1 MAIPITITELSDSI
15 RAATVVVNEK
25 ERQIAV
31 SLWDLLADGHPVS
44 PRALAARARVDQA
57 AVDSALERWP
67 GIFRN
72 EENLVVGFW
81 GLAIPPMAHRFHAE
95 GGKPIHAW
103 CALDPFLIVPVIGRA
118 ARVESKDPISGERI
132 AMTVTPDEITDASP
146 ASVVVSFLVPDKPF
160 DQEVIQ
166 SFCNFVHFFA
176 GTQTAEQ
183 WAQGRDEI
191 VIFPV
196 QEAFEVG
203 RRAWRKFRDPAASL

>member
-67 GIFRN
+67 GIFRD

-81 GLAIPPMAHRFHAE
+81 GLAIPPMAIVSTPKAE
-95 GGKPIHAW
+95 SQFTPGV
-103 CALDPFLIVPVIGRA
+103 LSTRSSSSLL
-118 ARVESKDPISGERI
+118 SG
-132 AMTVTPDEITDASP
+132 V
-146 ASVVVSFLVPDKPF
+146 
-160 DQEVIQ
+160 
-166 SFCNFVHFFA
+166 
-176 GTQTAEQ
+176 
-183 WAQGRDEI
+183 
-191 VIFPV
+191 
-196 QEAFEVG
+196 
-203 RRAWRKFRDPAASL
+203 RRASSRRTRLVANGSP